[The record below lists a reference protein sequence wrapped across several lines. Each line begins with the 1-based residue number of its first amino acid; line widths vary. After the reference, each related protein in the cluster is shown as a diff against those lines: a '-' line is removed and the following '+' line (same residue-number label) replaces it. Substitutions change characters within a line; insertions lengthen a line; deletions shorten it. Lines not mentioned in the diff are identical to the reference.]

1 MLSWRKIRFLSLL
14 LALVICESTAEE
26 ATDPV
31 INTKYGQLMGRSIN
45 VKGKDTGIYVY
56 LGVPFAKP
64 PTGALRFTSPQPP
77 EPWKGKRDA
86 TVYPPMCLQN
96 PELLRFAATLF
107 KVQLPTLSAKEDC
120 LYLNIYTPVKP
131 TEEAKLPVMVWIHG
145 GGLMIGGASM
155 LDGSAL
161 AAYENVVVVM
171 IQYRL
176 GILGF
181 LSTGDETA
189 RGNWGFLDQVEALQ
203 WIQENIK
210 SFGGDPNSVTI
221 FGESAGGIS
230 VSMQVLSPM
239 SKGLF
244 HKAISESGVA
254 SFPGL
259 VSSNPKQIM
268 SKIANITGCDTVEFG
283 SAFECL
289 RNKSEEEI
297 VNATIEMKLEMTLVV
312 VDGIFLTEQ
321 PSKLLEAKEFHDVPY
336 LLGTNNQ
343 EFGWILPS
351 SIGFFPA
358 WENGTDK
365 KTVSSIIN
373 DSLKICEELQER
385 IRKEYMGDTE
395 DPARLRDLLL
405 ELLGDIM
412 FVVPAVTTAR
422 FHRDG
427 GYPVYLYEF
436 QYRPAAFKDSR
447 PDFVESDHG
456 DELGFVFGGPFW
468 NDDIVLLG
476 NVTDEEKVL
485 SKTLMAYWA
494 NFARTGSPNGD
505 GLVEWPIY
513 DQNEE
518 YMELN
523 LEQKVSKKLKEH
535 RMAFWTKIILEE
547 SKTCQQNSAHTE
559 F

>member
-1 MLSWRKIRFLSLL
+1 
-14 LALVICESTAEE
+14 
-26 ATDPV
+26 
-31 INTKYGQLMGRSIN
+31 MGRSIN
-45 VKGKDTGIYVY
+45 VKGKDTGVYVY
-56 LGVPFAKP
+56 FGVPCAKP

-86 TVYPPMCLQN
+86 TIYPPRCLQN
-96 PELLRFAATLF
+96 PELLRFVTTLF

-161 AAYENVVVVM
+161 ATYENVVVVM

-181 LSTGDETA
+181 LSTGDERA
-189 RGNWGFLDQVEALQ
+189 RGNWGFLDRVAALQ

-221 FGESAGGIS
+221 FGESAGGVS

-259 VSSNPKQIM
+259 VSSNPKQLM
-268 SKIANITGCDTVEFG
+268 SEVANIPACDTVEFG
-283 SAFECL
+283 SALECL
-289 RNKSEEEI
+289 RSKSEEEI
-297 VNATIEMKLEMTLVV
+297 VNATIEMKLEVTLVV
-312 VDGIFLTEQ
+312 VDGVFLTEQ
-321 PSKLLEAKEFHDVPY
+321 PLKLLEAKEFHDVPY

-351 SIGFFPA
+351 
-358 WENGTDK
+358 
-365 KTVSSIIN
+365 V
-373 DSLKICEELQER
+373 CEELQER

-395 DPARLRDLLL
+395 DPARLCDLLL
-405 ELLGDIM
+405 ELLGDM
-412 FVVPAVTTAR
+412 FVVPAIRTAR

-436 QYRPAAFKDSR
+436 QHRLAAYTDR
-447 PDFVESDHG
+447 PDFVKSDHG
-456 DELGFVFGGPFW
+456 DELGFVLGGPFW
-468 NDDIVLLG
+468 NDGIDVLG
-476 NVTDEEKVL
+476 NVTDEEKAL

-494 NFARTGSPNGD
+494 NFAQTGSLNGD
-505 GLVEWPIY
+505 GLVEWPIC

-523 LEQKVSKKLKEH
+523 LKQKVSKKLKEY